1 MMPRTLALAARAAA
15 LTPPALDRP
24 LSAAL
29 GRVWCAADPARRS
42 AVAGNRRALGA
53 AFPLHA
59 PFVRYV
65 HALAGWLRLLDATP
79 ESVRAMSRVEGLAPL
94 LEARDAGR
102 GTVLVAAHVGEW
114 EWGAVALASRGLEV
128 VAVAGTQLR
137 APWTEALAHAKRALG
152 VEVVD
157 PRTSP
162 AALVRGLAR
171 ALGRGAVVA
180 LLVDGD
186 VATARR
192 SAALGGARCALPLG
206 PGRLAAQSGA
216 RLVAGRCERER
227 AQAYHVRLVTLDDG
241 LAARD
246 EAARFE
252 RVRAWLAATLAE
264 DPGRWCLFREF
275 FVDEFVDEAPP
286 AARAQ
291 AIPAR

>member
-1 MMPRTLALAARAAA
+1 
-15 LTPPALDRP
+15 
-24 LSAAL
+24 
-29 GRVWCAADPARRS
+29 
-42 AVAGNRRALGA
+42 
-53 AFPLHA
+53 
-59 PFVRYV
+59 
-65 HALAGWLRLLDATP
+65 
-79 ESVRAMSRVEGLAPL
+79 
-94 LEARDAGR
+94 
-102 GTVLVAAHVGEW
+102 
-114 EWGAVALASRGLEV
+114 
-128 VAVAGTQLR
+128 LR
-137 APWTEALAHAKRALG
+137 APWTRALAHAKSTLG

-180 LLVDGD
+180 VLVDGD

-206 PGRLAAQSGA
+206 PARLAAKTGA

-227 AQAYHVRLVTLDDG
+227 AHAYHVRLVTLDDG

-275 FVDEFVDEAPP
+275 FDSEEAPP
-286 AARAQ
+286 SARAQ
-291 AIPAR
+291 AVPAR